1 MFKINLKSNQLLIGL
16 AVLILINVALAVTL
30 FSGGSN
36 SSNDFKELR
45 AIENKDATFAE
56 VSKFF
61 MDLAKEKGARYSF
74 QALKVAK
81 LNQNI
86 DLHLLGH
93 AIGDV
98 LYKQEGVNGITICDN
113 DFRNA
118 CSHSVVIGLF
128 NDKGEAALK
137 EVSDVCRKAPGGTG
151 AYTMC
156 FHGLGHGILAYEG
169 YDMEKASAICQK
181 TGTPQY
187 GYSEATQCI
196 SGTVM
201 EIIGGGFHDRQIWEA
216 QRVKYLNKENPLA
229 LCENDFIPKDSKFLC
244 YDYLTPFLF
253 ESVGANVGNPTADD
267 FKKAF
272 KLCDLLPKSDTSN
285 RDACFGGFG
294 KEFDGLVQG
303 RDIRQGSINN
313 LTEGQLKQIY
323 DWCLLA
329 PHKEG
334 VKSCVVHA
342 LGSLYWGGENDRK
355 VSIQFCS
362 QIPDSSYK
370 QSCFTSL
377 IGAVSYY
384 MKDSSYRKSFCEE
397 LPLDYQSN
405 CNEVLKTNDQT
416 KAQ

>member
-1 MFKINLKSNQLLIGL
+1 MFKINLKSNQLLLGL
-16 AVLILINVALAVTL
+16 VILILINIVLAVTL
-30 FSGGSN
+30 LRGST
-36 SSNDFKELR
+36 SNNFKELGD
-45 AIENKDATFAE
+45 IENRNADFAE

-61 MDLAKEKGARYSF
+61 VELAKEKGARYSF

-81 LNQNI
+81 LGNNI

-93 AIGDV
+93 SVGDI

-118 CSHSVVIGLF
+118 CSHAVVIGIF

-169 YDMEKASAICQK
+169 YDMEKASVICQK
-181 TGTPQY
+181 TGTREY
-187 GYSEATQCI
+187 NYTESSQCI
-196 SGTVM
+196 SGMVM
-201 EIIGGGFHDRQIWEA
+201 EIIGGGFHDRQIWES
-216 QRVKYLNKENPLA
+216 QRVKYLNKDKPLA
-229 LCENDFIPKDSKFLC
+229 LCESDFIPKDSKFLC
-244 YDYLTPFLF
+244 YDYLTPYLF
-253 ESVGANVGNPTADD
+253 EAVGANMGQPTSSD

-272 KLCDLLPKSDTSN
+272 KLCDLIPKSNTSY

-313 LTEGQLKQIY
+313 LSDTQLKQIY

-334 VKSCVVHA
+334 VSSCVVHA
-342 LGSLYWGGENDRK
+342 LGSLYWGGENERR
-355 VSIQFCS
+355 VSIQFCEL
-362 QIPDSSYK
+362 IPDLSYQK
-370 QSCFTSL
+370 SCFSSL
-377 IGAVSYY
+377 VGAVSYY
-384 MKDSSYRKSFCEE
+384 MQDKSYRKAFCEE
-397 LPLDYQSN
+397 LPLDYQEN
-405 CNEVLKTNDQT
+405 CRNTLNTNG
-416 KAQ
+416 